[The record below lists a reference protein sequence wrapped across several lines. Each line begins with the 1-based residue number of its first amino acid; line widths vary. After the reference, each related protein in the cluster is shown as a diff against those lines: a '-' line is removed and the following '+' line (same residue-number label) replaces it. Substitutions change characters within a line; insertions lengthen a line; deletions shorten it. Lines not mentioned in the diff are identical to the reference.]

1 MSHFDEI
8 DVGDLSNITLNCHS
22 YYIVVNKVFLQ
33 FNKCEKVDVFEHHRF
48 CDEFSHLVYTRFV
61 RNASLF

>member
-8 DVGDLSNITLNCHS
+8 AVGDLSNILLNCHI

-33 FNKCEKVDVFEHHRF
+33 FNKSEK
-48 CDEFSHLVYTRFV
+48 
-61 RNASLF
+61 